1 MLNIIKMDLYRMLKT
16 KSMYVIWIVLAAILL
31 ITTSLCKTD
40 YELLTEKDAM
50 KQGRLLNLLWIILM
64 WE

>member
-1 MLNIIKMDLYRMLKT
+1 MLKT

-40 YELLTEKDAM
+40 YELSTEKDA
-50 KQGRLLNLLWIILM
+50 
-64 WE
+64 

>member
-31 ITTSLCKTD
+31 IK
-40 YELLTEKDAM
+40 TEKSLKAGIKLPTAHCIAHTVISERAG
-50 KQGRLLNLLWIILM
+50 KQD
-64 WE
+64 

>member
-31 ITTSLCKTD
+31 ITTSLCKT
-40 YELLTEKDAM
+40 EKATA
-50 KQGRLLNLLWIILM
+50 QITIPWR
-64 WE
+64 

>member
-31 ITTSLCKTD
+31 ITTSLC
-40 YELLTEKDAM
+40 
-50 KQGRLLNLLWIILM
+50 RLLNLLWIILM